1 MGLPATDLI
10 EVTYRIEADASEIE
24 QRAYDIAL
32 EQTVELP
39 DQVVTDSYVRDNII
53 GKILDIQPQQAG
65 IYHARIGYNPLCAA
79 GELTQFLNL
88 IFGNSCIKTGLKVI
102 DLLLPNDVLS
112 GYQGPRFGQAGLRDI
127 FAVPDKPMLCTALKP
142 MGKSSDDLAELAY
155 QFALGG
161 VDMIKDDHGLS
172 NQSSAPYEERVEKC
186 VAAIDRAN
194 RETGGRSVYVP
205 NVTAGFDQ
213 IESRVRFAKQAGA
226 GGLLIAPGLVGF
238 DTLRWIAEQDDIA
251 LPIMA
256 HPTLTGPQVI
266 NPSIGFS
273 HRVFFGLLHRLAGAD
288 CVIYPNYGGRFGFSE
303 QECQDIASACQ
314 QEMGH
319 FKSIFPTPGGGMGF
333 DKVAQM
339 TKTYGQNVMYLM
351 GGSLYGW
358 SDDLTA
364 STKALLEKLART
376 S

>member
-1 MGLPATDLI
+1 MNLPEMNLI
-10 EVTYRIEADASEIE
+10 QVTYRVEADASEIG
-24 QRAYDIAL
+24 QRAYEIAL

-39 DQVVTDSYVRDNII
+39 DEVVTDPYVREHII
-53 GKILDIQPQQAG
+53 GDVLDVAPQQSG
-65 IYHARIGYNPLCAA
+65 IYHVRIGYNPLCAA
-79 GELTQFLNL
+79 NELTQFLNL
-88 IFGNSCIKTGLKVI
+88 IFGNSSIKTGLKVI
-102 DLLLPNDVLS
+102 DLVLPNDVLS
-112 GYQGPRFGQAGLRDI
+112 HYRGPRFGQAGLREI
-127 FAVPDKPMLCTALKP
+127 FDVPDKPMLCTALKP
-142 MGKSSDDLAELAY
+142 MGKSSDELAELAY

-186 VAAIDRAN
+186 VAAVERAN
-194 RETGGRSVYVP
+194 QETGGRSVYVP
-205 NVTAGFDQ
+205 NVTAGFNQ
-213 IESRVRFAKQAGA
+213 IENRVRFAKQAGA

-238 DTLRWIAEQDDIA
+238 DTLRWIADQDDIA

-266 NPSIGFS
+266 NPGIGFS
-273 HRVFFGLLHRLAGAD
+273 HGVFFGLLHRLAGAD

-303 QECQDIASACQ
+303 VACQNIANACQ
-314 QEMGH
+314 QDMGH
-319 FKSIFPTPGGGMGF
+319 LKTIFPTPGGGMGF

-358 SDDLTA
+358 SDDLTT
-364 STKALLEKLART
+364 STKALLEKLSRK